1 MMKNKKL
8 IALLSLIILLG
19 LFLRVYD
26 IGEESFWIDE
36 AATVYTTQQSPS
48 EIIEDI
54 YITTKQAPE
63 YYEGGGSP
71 PFYFI
76 VANYWTKLV
85 GLSEAKLR
93 LLSAI
98 FGAISIFMVFTIG
111 RMLFEYRTGLIAAF
125 MLAINFMHI
134 NYSQEARGYSLI
146 ILLTLFTVYF
156 LINGL
161 NGKKRM
167 YWVGFTIAGAL
178 LIYTHYFGFFILFF
192 EALYVLV
199 FFKQYKN
206 SMKKAIMSAIGTFV
220 LYIPWIPALVR
231 QIADSEKLAWYLG
244 NDIIYDL
251 ARIFVQFNSWLVPD
265 AQTRVALR
273 GIYTSI
279 QNFSIER
286 LFDISLIGWLTIVS
300 ILALTLMLLW
310 HFIIGSFVKNRK
322 LSVFYLKD
330 KNRAFLLMWF
340 VIPILVPIIIT
351 IVILTVPVFGFVQ
364 YTLFASPAYY
374 MLVAIGISKTKKY
387 QIALILIVILSLLP
401 LYSYYFNFDKQQW
414 REVASYLETNRLP
427 GELVAVH
434 AHHSILA
441 MKYYYKDMTGVL
453 PVRNVEDLKSAI
465 KGENS
470 IWLVYASEKFF
481 DPDQKMKGYL
491 DDNYKKKSEIEF
503 TGIRLFHYTK

>member
-1 MMKNKKL
+1 MENRKVL
-8 IALLSLIILLG
+8 ILLSLIILLG
-19 LFLRVYD
+19 IFLRVYN

-36 AATVYTTQQSPS
+36 AATVYTTQQSPL

-54 YITTKQAPE
+54 YTTTKQAPQ

-71 PFYFI
+71 PFYFL
-76 VANYWTKLV
+76 VANYWTNLV

-98 FGAISIFMVFTIG
+98 FGTISIFMIFTIG
-111 RMLFEYRTGLIAAF
+111 RMLFGYRVGLIVAF

-134 NYSQEARGYSLI
+134 NYSQEARGYSLVV
-146 ILLTLFTVYF
+146 LLTLFTVYF

-161 NGKKRM
+161 NGKKNA
-167 YWVGFTIAGAL
+167 YWLGYSIAGAL
-178 LIYTHYFGFFILFF
+178 LLYTHYFGFFILFF
-192 EALYVLV
+192 EALYVLI

-206 SMKKAIMSAIGTFV
+206 SLKKAVVSAIGIFV
-220 LYIPWIPALVR
+220 LYIPWIPALFR

-244 NDIIYDL
+244 KGIIYDF
-251 ARIFVQFNSWLVPD
+251 ARIFVQFNAWLVPD

-273 GIYTSI
+273 GVYASV
-279 QNFSIER
+279 QNFSIKS
-286 LFDISLIGWLTIVS
+286 LFGVSLIGWLAIAS

-310 HFIIGSFVKNRK
+310 YFIIGSFVKNRK

-340 VIPILVPIIIT
+340 VIPILVPMIIT
-351 IVILTVPVFGFVQ
+351 IVMSTTPVFGFVQ

-374 MLVAIGISKTKKY
+374 LLAAIGISKTKKY
-387 QIALILIVILSLLP
+387 YILLTLIVVLSLLP
-401 LYSYYFNFDKQQW
+401 LYSYYSNFDKQQW
-414 REVASYLETNRLP
+414 REVAQYLEANRLP
-427 GELVAVH
+427 GELVTVH

-441 MKYYYKDMTGVL
+441 MKYYYKDMNRVL
-453 PVRNVEDLKSAI
+453 PVKNVEDLTLTI
-465 KGENS
+465 NNENS
-470 IWLVYASEKFF
+470 VWLVYSSEKFF
-481 DPDQKMKGYL
+481 DPEEKIKKYL

-503 TGIRLFHYTK
+503 TGVRIFHYIK